1 MVATMN
7 VRVNIQVAED
17 SSEVIL
23 VAIDHEPTPIPI
35 NPAHPAIIITFR
47 LTENV
52 TGNVK
57 SD

>member
-1 MVATMN
+1 MN